1 MTDGS
6 ASPLPLFY
14 KNPML
19 LRSQEHGTFG
29 LRRAFDFRF
38 AADTVVVPLVGSE
51 FAPASRHYPIVF
63 ASDDSA
69 MPLAVLGTA
78 TGRNLFV
85 DGEGRWRAGTYV
97 PGYVRR
103 YPFIAMTAPG
113 EESAMLAVDSA
124 CPRIV
129 TRAGDDAEPFFD
141 AQGAPTPS
149 SLAAMTFC
157 ESYRREAIQ
166 IGAFIQALKDHDLL
180 LERTLRISYTGA
192 QDPKATED
200 AATAEAVVNGFR
212 TIDEAKFRA
221 LPAKVAAQFHAN
233 GWTDLVVLHLTS
245 QLGWQALMEASVA
258 TAPKTAAAA

>member
-1 MTDGS
+1 MKDGS

-19 LRSQEHGTFG
+19 LRSHEHGTFG
-29 LRRAFDFRF
+29 LRRAFDFSF
-38 AADTVVVPLVGSE
+38 AAGTAVVPLVASE

-63 ASDDSA
+63 AADDSA
-69 MPLAVLGTA
+69 MPLAVLGMT

-103 YPFIAMTAPG
+103 YPFISMTAPG
-113 EESAMLAVDSA
+113 EAAAMLAVDSA

-157 ESYRREAIQ
+157 EAYRKEAGQ
-166 IGAFIQALKDHDLL
+166 IAAFIQSLKDHDLL
-180 LERTLRISYTGA
+180 VSRTLRISFKGTHDPQALEGA
-192 QDPKATED
+192 G
-200 AATAEAVVNGFR
+200 TAEAVVNGFQ

-221 LPAKVAAQFHAN
+221 LPAEVAAQFHAN
-233 GWTDLVVLHLTS
+233 GWTDLVVLHLSS
-245 QLGWQALMEASVA
+245 QLGWHALIAASQAA
-258 TAPKTAAAA
+258 APETTAA